1 MTRPARSPA
10 ESAARLRGIA
20 LMCLAMLLF
29 SVLDTAAKY
38 VSQYMP
44 SLEVVWARY
53 AVSLAFAVAVLRPW
67 ANLADYTVRRPFIQ
81 ALRGLFLLGSTILNF
96 LALRYLQLAETAA
109 IAFAAPFFIVGLAGP
124 VLGEWAGPRRWAA
137 AVIGFVGVIIVVQPG
152 PDTFQPAALLSL
164 GAACCYAG
172 YNLTTR
178 LLATTESPAGML
190 IYPAALATAL
200 LTPPLPFVGTLPPDW
215 LVGALMLLTGAAG
228 GLGHWFL
235 IVAHRRA
242 PASLLAPFQYTQ
254 ILWMPVFGF
263 LVFSDVP
270 TRNTLIG
277 AAIIVASGLYIL
289 YRERVHHDR

>member
-1 MTRPARSPA
+1 
-10 ESAARLRGIA
+10 
-20 LMCLAMLLF
+20 MCFAMLMF
-29 SVLDTAAKY
+29 SVLDTSAKY
-38 VSQYMP
+38 VSRTMP
-44 SLEVVWARY
+44 ALEVVWARY
-53 AVSLAFAVAVLRPW
+53 AISVVFAAIVLRPW
-67 ANLADYTVRRPFIQ
+67 ADWSVYAMRRPWIQ
-81 ALRGLFLLGSTILNF
+81 TLRAGFLLGSTVFNF

-137 AVIGFVGVIIVVQPG
+137 ALIGFIGVVIIIEPG
-152 PDTFQPAALLSL
+152 PSTFQPAALLPL
-164 GAACCYAG
+164 AAACCYAG

-178 LLATTESPAGML
+178 LLSGVDSSASML
-190 IYPAALATAL
+190 LYPAVFATAV
-200 LTPPLPFVGTLPPDW
+200 LTPPLPFVGHLPPDW
-215 LVGALMLLTGAAG
+215 LVAGLMLVMGAAG

-254 ILWMPVFGF
+254 ILWMPLFGY
-263 LVFSDVP
+263 LVFRDVP
-270 TRNTLIG
+270 TGNTAIG

>member
-1 MTRPARSPA
+1 MTTQTRSPA
-10 ESAARLRGIA
+10 DSAARLRGIA
-20 LMCLAMLLF
+20 LMCVAMLMF

-38 VSQYMP
+38 VSRSMP
-44 SLEVVWARY
+44 ALEVVWARY
-53 AVSLAFAVAVLRPW
+53 AVSLVFAVIILRPW
-67 ANLADYTVRRPFIQ
+67 ANLGQYIMKRPYIQ
-81 ALRGLFLLGSTILNF
+81 VLRGLFLLGSTALNF

-124 VLGEWAGPRRWAA
+124 VLGEWAGSRRWAA
-137 AVIGFVGVIIVVQPG
+137 AIIGFIGVIIVVQPG

-178 LLATTESPAGML
+178 LLSHTESPAGML
-190 IYPAALATAL
+190 IYPALLATAV
-200 LTPPLPFVGTLPPDW
+200 LTPPLPIVGTLPPDW
-215 LVGALMLLTGAAG
+215 LIGALMLLTGAAG

-235 IVAHRRA
+235 IVAHRKA

-254 ILWMPVFGF
+254 ILWMPMFGY
-263 LVFSDVP
+263 LVFADVP
-270 TRNTLIG
+270 TWNTLFG
-277 AAIIVASGLYIL
+277 AAVIVASGLYIL

>member
-1 MTRPARSPA
+1 LTTSTRSPA

-20 LMCLAMLLF
+20 LMCFAMLLF
-29 SVLDTAAKY
+29 SVLDAAAKY
-38 VSQYMP
+38 VSQFMP

-53 AVSLAFAVAVLRPW
+53 AVSLLFAVIILRPW
-67 ANLADYTVRRPFIQ
+67 ANLADYRMRRPYVQ
-81 ALRGLFLLGSTILNF
+81 ALRGLFLLASTGLNF

-109 IAFAAPFFIVGLAGP
+109 IAFAAPFLIVGFAGP

-137 AVIGFVGVIIVVQPG
+137 AIIGFIGVLIVVQPG

-164 GAACCYAG
+164 GAACCYTG

-178 LLATTESPAGML
+178 LLASTESPAGML
-190 IYPAALATAL
+190 IYPAALATAI
-200 LTPPLPFVGTLPPDW
+200 LTPPLPFIGTLPPDW
-215 LVGALMLLTGAAG
+215 LVAGLMLVTGAAG
-228 GLGHWFL
+228 GLGHWCL
-235 IVAHRRA
+235 IVAHRKA

-254 ILWMPVFGF
+254 ILWMPALGY
-263 LVFSDVP
+263 LVFRDVP
-270 TRNTLIG
+270 TWSTLIG

>member
-1 MTRPARSPA
+1 
-10 ESAARLRGIA
+10 
-20 LMCLAMLLF
+20 MCCAMVLF
-29 SVLDTAAKY
+29 SVLDTSAKY
-38 VSQYMP
+38 VSRSMP

-53 AVSLAFAVAVLRPW
+53 ALSVVFAAIVLRPW
-67 ANLADYTVRRPFIQ
+67 VDWRLYAMRRPWIQ
-81 ALRGLFLLGSTILNF
+81 TLRATFLLGSTVFNF
-96 LALRYLQLAETAA
+96 IALRYLQLAETAS

-137 AVIGFVGVIIVVQPG
+137 AIVGFIGVIIIVQPG

-164 GAACCYAG
+164 CAAGCYAG

-178 LLATTESPAGML
+178 LLSDTESAASML
-190 IYPAALATAL
+190 LYPAVFATAL
-200 LTPPLPFVGTLPPDW
+200 LTPPLPFVGTPPPDW
-215 LVGALMLLTGAAG
+215 LIAGLMLVMGAAG

-254 ILWMPVFGF
+254 ILWMPMFGYFVFR
-263 LVFSDVP
+263 DVP
-270 TRNTLIG
+270 TWNTAIG
-277 AAIIVASGLYIL
+277 SAIIVASGLYIL

>member
-1 MTRPARSPA
+1 MTPPTRSPA

-29 SVLDTAAKY
+29 SILDTAAKY
-38 VSQYMP
+38 VSRYMP
-44 SLEVVWARY
+44 ALEVVWARY
-53 AVSLAFAVAVLRPW
+53 AVSLVFAVIVLRPW
-67 ANLADYTVRRPFIQ
+67 ANLGDYTMRRPYVQ
-81 ALRGLFLLGSTILNF
+81 VLRGLFLLGSTAFNF
-96 LALRYLQLAETAA
+96 VALRYLQLAETAA
-109 IAFAAPFFIVGLAGP
+109 IAFATPFLIVALAGP

-137 AVIGFVGVIIVVQPG
+137 AIIGFIGVLIVVQPG

-164 GAACCYAG
+164 AAACCYTG

-178 LLATTESPAGML
+178 LLSQTESPAGML
-190 IYPAALATAL
+190 IYPALLATAI

-215 LVGALMLLTGAAG
+215 LIAGLMMLTGAAG

-235 IVAHRRA
+235 IVGHRVA

-254 ILWMPVFGF
+254 ILWMPAMGY
-263 LVFSDVP
+263 LVFHDVP
-270 TRNTLIG
+270 TPSTALG
-277 AAIIVASGLYIL
+277 VAIIVASGLYIL

>member
-1 MTRPARSPA
+1 MITLTRSPA

-29 SVLDTAAKY
+29 SVLDAAAKY
-38 VSQYMP
+38 ASRYMP
-44 SLEVVWARY
+44 TLEVVWARY
-53 AVSLAFAVAVLRPW
+53 AVSLVFAVIVLRPW
-67 ANLADYTVRRPFIQ
+67 ANLGDYLMSRPYVQ
-81 ALRGLFLLGSTILNF
+81 LLRGLFLLGSTAFNF
-96 LALRYLQLAETAA
+96 VALRYLQLAETAA
-109 IAFAAPFFIVGLAGP
+109 ISFATPFLIVALAGP

-137 AVIGFVGVIIVVQPG
+137 AIIGFIGVLIVVEPG

-164 GAACCYAG
+164 AASCCYAG

-178 LLATTESPAGML
+178 LLSRSESPAGML
-190 IYPAALATAL
+190 IYPALLATAI

-215 LVGALMLLTGAAG
+215 LIAGLMVLTGAAG

-235 IVAHRRA
+235 IVAHHKA

-254 ILWMPVFGF
+254 ILWMPAMGY
-263 LVFSDVP
+263 LVFADVP
-270 TRNTLIG
+270 AWSTAIG